1 MLTSEQHRCSNEKRN
16 FSAEFKRESAQL
28 VVDQKYT
35 VADAAKAMDVGL
47 STMTRWVKQLR
58 DERQGKTPKASPITP
73 EQIEIRKLRKKL
85 QRIEMENEILKKGG
99 VLRKAVRLRY
109 AFIRDNTCCWPVR
122 LLCRVLDVHPS
133 GFYAWLQQP
142 HSQRHQADLRLTGQI
157 KQFWLESGCVY
168 GYRKIHLDLRD
179 SGQQCGVN
187 RVWRLMKR
195 VGIKAQV
202 GYRSPRARKGEAS
215 IMSPNR
221 LQRQFNP
228 DAPDERWV
236 TDITY
241 IRTHEGWLYL
251 AVVVALFSRKIIG
264 WSMQSRMTKDIVL
277 NALLMAVWRRNPEK
291 QVLVHSDQGSQYTS
305 HEWQSFLKS
314 HGLEGSMS
322 RRGNCHDN
330 AVAESFFQLLKR
342 ERIKKKIYGMREEAR
357 SDIFDYIEMFYN
369 SKRRHGSSEQM
380 SPTEYENQYYQRL
393 GSV

>member
-1 MLTSEQHRCSNEKRN
+1 MSGKRYPE
-16 FSAEFKRESAQL
+16 EFKIEADKQVIDRGHSVSSVATRLDITTHSLYAWIKKYGPESSTNKEQSDAQTEIRRL
-28 VVDQKYT
+28 QKELKRVT
-35 VADAAKAMDVGL
+35 
-47 STMTRWVKQLR
+47 
-58 DERQGKTPKASPITP
+58 DERDIF
-73 EQIEIRKLRKKL
+73 KKS
-85 QRIEMENEILKKGG
+85 RG

-142 HSQRHQADLRLTGQI
+142 HSQREQANQMLTGQI

-195 VGIKAQV
+195 AGIKAQV
-202 GYRSPRARKGEAS
+202 GYRSPRARKGEDS
-215 IMSPNR
+215 IVAPDR

-251 AVVVALFSRKIIG
+251 AVVVVLFSRKVIG
-264 WSMQSRMTKDIVL
+264 WSMQPRMTKEIVL
-277 NALLMAVWRRNPEK
+277 NALLMALWRRNPQK
-291 QVLVHSDQGSQYTS
+291 AVLVHSDQGSQYTS
-305 HEWQSFLKS
+305 HEWRSFLKS

-342 ERIKKKIYGMREEAR
+342 ERIKKKIYGTREEAR

-369 SKRRHGSSEQM
+369 SKRRHGSSDKM
-380 SPTEYENQYYQRL
+380 PPTEYENRYYRRL
-393 GSV
+393 ESV

>member
-1 MLTSEQHRCSNEKRN
+1 MSGKRYPE
-16 FSAEFKRESAQL
+16 EFKTGAVKQ
-28 VVDQKYT
+28 VVDRGYSVSSVATRLDITTHSLYAWIKKYGPDSSTHKEQSDAQAEIRRLQKELKRVT
-35 VADAAKAMDVGL
+35 
-47 STMTRWVKQLR
+47 
-58 DERQGKTPKASPITP
+58 DERDIF
-73 EQIEIRKLRKKL
+73 KKS
-85 QRIEMENEILKKGG
+85 RG
-99 VLRKAVRLRY
+99 VLRKTVRLRY
-109 AFIRDNTCCWPVR
+109 AFIRDNARCWPVR
-122 LLCRVLDVHPS
+122 LLCRVLDVDPS

-142 HSQRHQADLRLTGQI
+142 HSQRHRADLRLTGQI

-202 GYRSPRARKGEAS
+202 GYRSPRARKGEAN
-215 IMSPNR
+215 IVSPNR

-251 AVVVALFSRKIIG
+251 AVVVDLFSRKIIG

-277 NALLMAVWRRNPEK
+277 NALLMAVWRRNPQK

-330 AVAESFFQLLKR
+330 AVAESFFQLLKP
-342 ERIKKKIYGMREEAR
+342 ERIKKKIYGTREEAR

-369 SKRRHGSSEQM
+369 SKRRHGSSDQM

>member
-1 MLTSEQHRCSNEKRN
+1 MSGKRYPE
-16 FSAEFKRESAQL
+16 EFKIEAVKQ
-28 VVDQKYT
+28 VVDRGYSVSSVATRLDITPHSLYAWIKKYGPDSSTNKEQSDAQAEILRLQKELKRVT
-35 VADAAKAMDVGL
+35 
-47 STMTRWVKQLR
+47 
-58 DERQGKTPKASPITP
+58 DERDIF
-73 EQIEIRKLRKKL
+73 KKS
-85 QRIEMENEILKKGG
+85 RG

-109 AFIRDNTCCWPVR
+109 AFIRDNTHCWPVR

-142 HSQRHQADLRLTGQI
+142 HSQREQANQMLTEQI

-179 SGQQCGVN
+179 TGQQCGVN

-195 VGIKAQV
+195 AGIKAQV
-202 GYRSPRARKGEAS
+202 GYRSPRARKGEDS
-215 IMSPNR
+215 IVAPDR

-251 AVVVALFSRKIIG
+251 AVVVDLFSRKVIG
-264 WSMQSRMTKDIVL
+264 WSMQPRMTKEIVL
-277 NALLMAVWRRNPEK
+277 NALLMALWRRNPQK
-291 QVLVHSDQGSQYTS
+291 AVLVHSDQGSQYTS
-305 HEWQSFLKS
+305 YEWQSFLKS

-342 ERIKKKIYGMREEAR
+342 ERIKKKIYGTREEAR

-369 SKRRHGSSEQM
+369 SKRRHGSSDKM
-380 SPTEYENQYYQRL
+380 PPTEYENRYYRRL
-393 GSV
+393 ESV